1 MTCHLVPST
10 VACMLSQLTLCLEK
24 IPTAPIPAAGSKL
37 YALLGTATVFAG
49 SLDAFCGAQLV
60 GSDDVTATVCLQD
73 ASGLMQLVPWSVNSY
88 WAGLNIT
95 DMTVNHTWQLQ
106 QSAIAQRECLQDN

>member
-1 MTCHLVPST
+1 
-10 VACMLSQLTLCLEK
+10 MLSQLTLCLEK